1 MKPRV
6 LVTSYYDQGI
16 ISPELERLLPMATL
30 KRVSLG
36 RRATVQE
43 MIKLLQGVTCV
54 MMSDE
59 NMTTEIL
66 QSINELRMISCDG
79 VGVDSID
86 LDAATRQGVIVN
98 NAPEVH
104 EANGDFALGLILA
117 LLRKIVFADRDLRV
131 GRWNER
137 QQFVGHGL
145 RGRTLGLLGFGRSA
159 RNLAS
164 KAIVFGPE
172 IIAYCRNPDSLVAQQ
187 LNVRLVEYQELI
199 QTSDILSVHVTLTEE
214 TRGMLGQRSLWMMK
228 QGAYLVNTSRGAV
241 LDEIALAEAL
251 KEKHLAGAALDVLV
265 QEPPNLNNPLLA
277 MKNVIL
283 TPHIASD
290 SNEAFR
296 AVFRSLVDDFLLL
309 IDGWEPRHVVNPAV
323 LSHAN
328 FVSLIRKV

>member
-1 MKPRV
+1 MKPTV

-16 ISPELERLLPMATL
+16 IYPELERLLPMTTL
-30 KRVSLG
+30 RRVSLG

-43 MIKLLQGVTCV
+43 LIKILQGVTCV

-59 NMTTEIL
+59 NMTTEVL
-66 QSINELRMISCDG
+66 QSAKALRMISCDG
-79 VGVDSID
+79 VGVDSVD
-86 LDAATRQGVIVN
+86 LDAATRHGVIVN
-98 NAPEVH
+98 NAPKVH
-104 EANGDFALGLILA
+104 DSNGDFALALILA
-117 LLRKIVFADRDLRV
+117 LLRKIVLADRDLRL

-137 QQFVGHGL
+137 QQFVGQGL

-164 KAIVFGPE
+164 KARVFGPE
-172 IIAYCRNPDSLVAQQ
+172 IIAYCRNPDSVVARQ

-199 QTSDILSVHVTLTEE
+199 KTSDILSVHVTLTEE

-228 QGAYLVNTSRGAV
+228 QGSYLVNTSRGAV
-241 LDEIALAEAL
+241 LDEIALAGAL

-265 QEPPNLNNPLLA
+265 QEPPTLNNPLLGLE
-277 MKNVIL
+277 NVIL

-290 SNEAFR
+290 SSEAFR
-296 AVFRSLVDDFLLL
+296 EVFRSLVDDFLLL
-309 IDGWEPRHVVNPAV
+309 IDGREPRHVVNPAV

-328 FVSLIRKV
+328 FVSLIKKI

>member
-1 MKPRV
+1 
-6 LVTSYYDQGI
+6 
-16 ISPELERLLPMATL
+16 
-30 KRVSLG
+30 
-36 RRATVQE
+36 E

-59 NMTTEIL
+59 NMTTEII

-137 QQFVGHGL
+137 QQFVGQGL

-164 KAIVFGPE
+164 KARVFGPE

-214 TRGMLGQRSLWMMK
+214 TRG
-228 QGAYLVNTSRGAV
+228 
-241 LDEIALAEAL
+241 
-251 KEKHLAGAALDVLV
+251 
-265 QEPPNLNNPLLA
+265 
-277 MKNVIL
+277 
-283 TPHIASD
+283 
-290 SNEAFR
+290 
-296 AVFRSLVDDFLLL
+296 
-309 IDGWEPRHVVNPAV
+309 
-323 LSHAN
+323 
-328 FVSLIRKV
+328 